1 MAINFSSALIGAL
14 AEPDFGGEG
23 LMRTFSEAVAAPE
36 RREEERKSRAAEQTT
51 IQTLR
56 EGLFSSDQGDVNAL
70 NEKTKQ
76 LMDLLPTIRDENTRE
91 MITDGINRLTGLR
104 NVTQDK
110 ATTNTAN
117 AIIQTERALQEITE
131 RQATVSGPPSDEDE
145 LVRQTLEK
153 RLGVMRQNAKAVTQ
167 AEDIRYNTKLQGYQ
181 RENQIYNQQ
190 AEVVERELYKA
201 GYGSEEYKAA
211 AESARKN
218 GFGKVVDKI
227 EKTQIDLMKAR
238 DEAAEIRNKTAPL
251 TPAEKQEL
259 KDRGIQVPDDVKLAR
274 KIYGDYYESRATR
287 QIVMANRDIQGIPEP
302 MPVIKTTL
310 ERLQERGDL
319 PGNFISDDL
328 YNKIEDLLDDPD
340 ELDLLNDLL
349 TAPEGEEYS
358 RAEVE
363 QRVVDYVKDKF
374 PEQFKD
380 METYRNEQAEDQA
393 LLISARNDLLVK
405 AGVAKVVDGNI
416 DLSGVSAEDM
426 AKATMAAER
435 KLDERNNPPPPPKAS
450 TNKRFARPRGGA
462 GMAEIDA
469 SQAQNQ
475 QQFRGMLT
483 GIGERLEQSRQ
494 EEREALRSGG
504 RIM

>member
-51 IQTLR
+51 MQTLR
-56 EGLFSSDQGDVNAL
+56 EGLFSSDQGDINAVNDKA
-70 NEKTKQ
+70 KQ

-91 MITDGINRLTGLR
+91 MITEGINQLTELR
-104 NVTQDK
+104 GVTQDK

-167 AEDIRYNTKLQGYQ
+167 AGDIRYNAKLQGYQ
-181 RENQIYNQQ
+181 RENEIYSQQ
-190 AEVVERELYKA
+190 SEVVERQLYKS

-238 DEAAEIRNKTAPL
+238 DEAAEIRSKTAPL

-259 KDRGIQVPDDVKLAR
+259 KDAGLDVPDDVKLAR
-274 KIYGDYYESRATR
+274 KIYGDFYERKSTR
-287 QIVMANRDIQGIPEP
+287 QIVMGTRSIQGIPKP
-302 MPVIKTTL
+302 MPVIKATL
-310 ERLQERGDL
+310 ETLQERGDL
-319 PGNFISDDL
+319 PGNFFSDDL
-328 YNKIEDLLDDPD
+328 YNKMEDLLEDPA
-340 ELDLLNDLL
+340 ELSALEDLL
-349 TAPEGEEYS
+349 TAPKGEEYS
-358 RAEVE
+358 RAEIE
-363 QRVVDYVKDKF
+363 QRVVDYVRDKF

-380 METYRNEQAEDQA
+380 MQTYREEQAKEEE
-393 LLISARNDLLVK
+393 LLLSARNDLLVK
-405 AGVAKVVDGNI
+405 AGVAKVVDGKI

-426 AKATMAAER
+426 AQATLAAER
-435 KLDERNNPPPPPKAS
+435 KLNEEKNPPPPPKAS
-450 TNKRFARPRGGA
+450 TENPPARPRGGA
-462 GMAEIDA
+462 GMSQIDA

-483 GIGERLEQSRQ
+483 GVGERLEESRQ